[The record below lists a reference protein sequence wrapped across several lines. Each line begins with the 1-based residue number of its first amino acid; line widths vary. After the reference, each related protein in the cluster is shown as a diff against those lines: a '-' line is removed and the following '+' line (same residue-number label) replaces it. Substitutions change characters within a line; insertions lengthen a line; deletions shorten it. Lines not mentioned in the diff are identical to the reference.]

1 MNANAKEEI
10 LDLLDKNGF
19 VLQRDTKHLVY
30 RQPATGKVFTMA
42 KTPSDFRAYPNA
54 LRDLRRI
61 LGLDKRMA
69 TVGERREKKV
79 RPKNDCP
86 VSVNFSSIE
95 ARVSRPSFQDQLAK
109 VKETLTFENVKVA
122 DTTGLGKTL
131 TGREESKPELQD
143 VPPNWK
149 PRVVPVHVCGTIF
162 EQIKRAC
169 EGKKIIV
176 IIDESTGRTHAIKPM
191 ALEF

>member
-10 LDLLDKNGF
+10 LDLLNKNGF

-30 RQPATGKVFTMA
+30 RQPETGKVFTMA

-61 LGLDKRMA
+61 LGLDKRVA

-79 RPKNDCP
+79 RRNDCP
-86 VSVNFSSIE
+86 VSVDFSSIE
-95 ARVSRPSFQDQLAK
+95 SRITRPTFQDQLAK
-109 VKETLTFENVKVA
+109 VKETLKFEVA
-122 DTTGLGKTL
+122 DATGLGKTL
-131 TGREESKPELQD
+131 TGRTESQPETQD

-191 ALEF
+191 TLEF